1 MKLCRIKRHRCESD
15 REHQMI
21 FAVVE
26 DRGNRVVIAPVNCE
40 MAIVPT
46 ELVAN
51 TDIDIIGDSIVN

>member
-1 MKLCRIKRHRCESD
+1 
-15 REHQMI
+15 MI